1 MDIKNFLLRKKGELS
16 SNSTDGDDR
25 KRPRE
30 ASSFDDSISK
40 VANNGEVFEEALKSD
55 DCVAI
60 LCNCMKNL
68 EQKMNE
74 LFQITSNVKDS
85 QIKGELQLKDLKEAV
100 NFISTK
106 FDKHEKERKREQI
119 IKNL

>member
-16 SNSTDGDDR
+16 SNSTDDDDR

-30 ASSFDDSISK
+30 GSSFDDSISK
-40 VANNGEVFEEALKSD
+40 AANNGEVFEEALKSD
-55 DCVAI
+55 DYVAI

-106 FDKHEKERKREQI
+106 FDEHEKERKREQI